1 MAQHPNNSI
10 ELIFGSH
17 VNPSFEQILCSYTS
31 MCAYM
36 MAAWWERK
44 VSMATCLRMWVLSW
58 LWNFVGC
65 AIFVG
70 LMYASNLYHH
80 KDWYIKLLAVKKV
93 SNSWGVTLVQGIFAN
108 W

>member
-1 MAQHPNNSI
+1 
-10 ELIFGSH
+10 
-17 VNPSFEQILCSYTS
+17 

-44 VSMATCLRMWVLSW
+44 VSMATCLRMWLLSW

-93 SNSWGVTLVQGIFAN
+93 SSSWGATLVRGVFAN

>member
-1 MAQHPNNSI
+1 
-10 ELIFGSH
+10 
-17 VNPSFEQILCSYTS
+17 

-44 VSMATCLRMWVLSW
+44 VSLLTCFKMWALSW

-70 LMYASNLYHH
+70 FMYASGIYHH
-80 KDWYIKLLAVKKV
+80 KD
-93 SNSWGVTLVQGIFAN
+93 G
-108 W
+108 